1 MFHNEPLTE
10 EERIAKLEKLRLSS
24 SQFSLVSEDPIA
36 EEARKLCENTAA
48 IVKVGDK
55 VNTCTRCYGLTE
67 YLRFSLLD
75 GTTSGQKSAHEPIG
89 PL

>member
-36 EEARKLCENTAA
+36 VEAKKLLENTAA
-48 IVKVGDK
+48 MVKVGDK
-55 VNTCTRCYGLTE
+55 V
-67 YLRFSLLD
+67 
-75 GTTSGQKSAHEPIG
+75 GTI
-89 PL
+89 

>member
-55 VNTCTRCYGLTE
+55 VSTA
-67 YLRFSLLD
+67 
-75 GTTSGQKSAHEPIG
+75 QI
-89 PL
+89 

>member
-36 EEARKLCENTAA
+36 VEAKKLLENTAA
-48 IVKVGDK
+48 MVKVGDK
-55 VNTCTRCYGLTE
+55 VSIYRVYKIKFQL
-67 YLRFSLLD
+67 
-75 GTTSGQKSAHEPIG
+75 PICVS
-89 PL
+89 

>member
-36 EEARKLCENTAA
+36 EEARKLYENTAA
-48 IVKVGDK
+48 MVKVGDK
-55 VNTCTRCYGLTE
+55 VSTSAEFRIYRNTYNSYC
-67 YLRFSLLD
+67 
-75 GTTSGQKSAHEPIG
+75 
-89 PL
+89 